1 MLKFKKY
8 QKGKLNNRFNTELLN
23 IYQYRSKS
31 LILKT
36 QTFGKCSINQI
47 KSLKQILNKK
57 TKRIKS
63 QVFLN
68 IPTTVPITKKPLEV
82 RMGKGKG
89 NVYTYVSKLKKGS
102 LICKINYIHFNQRLK
117 LKKIIKN
124 AALRISIKTKIK

>member
-8 QKGKLNNRFNTELLN
+8 QKGKLNNGFNTELLN

-57 TKRIKS
+57 TKKIKS
-63 QVFLN
+63 QVFFEYTHYN
-68 IPTTVPITKKPLEV
+68 SYNKKTT
-82 RMGKGKG
+82 R
-89 NVYTYVSKLKKGS
+89 GS
-102 LICKINYIHFNQRLK
+102 NGERE
-117 LKKIIKN
+117 
-124 AALRISIKTKIK
+124 R